1 LTLTDFSEGM
11 VEEARARLGDVGAF
25 RVADVHDLLFANGAG
40 QLEPFFGEIQVERYP
55 DALEITEV
63 EALAAYGIRS
73 GRLTTM
79 SRTSSRRPKRRSHAT
94 AAFT

>member
-1 LTLTDFSEGM
+1 
-11 VEEARARLGDVGAF
+11 VGDVGAF

-63 EALAAYGIRS
+63 AALAAYVNSLG
-73 GRLTTM
+73 
-79 SRTSSRRPKRRSHAT
+79 T
-94 AAFT
+94 AEDDIADVLAAAEAPIARDGSFHVTKSVGLFRCLKH